1 MKVLAPGLLAIAASL
16 SVSVAATVQRPVPLP
31 SKSCCDNCT
40 VARYVPP
47 SVPSV
52 PATMVHGAA
61 VLEAFALF
69 GVVALALLSRGNRR
83 PPQAPPEPASGPAR
97 LLRA

>member
-1 MKVLAPGLLAIAASL
+1 MKVIAPSLLAIAASV

-31 SKSCCDNCT
+31 SKSCCDDCT

-47 SVPSV
+47 SVPWV

-61 VLEAFALF
+61 AVEAFALF
-69 GVVALALLSRGNRR
+69 GVVGVAVLARRNRR
-83 PPQAPPEPASGPAR
+83 PPSEGPEPTGEPAR
-97 LLRA
+97 PIWA